1 MPDAA
6 AMRSPWL
13 QPDWP
18 APAPVRSLQ
27 TTRQHPQGPGR
38 GGCAGFNLAQR
49 GNDDAAAVSANRA
62 LLATQL
68 PAAPIWLQQVH
79 GVHIMVAAQQARYP
93 SPPQADGCIAR
104 QPQQVC
110 AVLTADCIPVLLC
123 DRAGST
129 VAAVH
134 AGWRGLYAGI
144 LAQAVAHM
152 QVAPDQL
159 MAWLGPAIS
168 VQHYRVDAD
177 FRSRFLRQNERFHQ
191 AFVRHED
198 GIHADLPKI
207 ARIQL
212 EMLGV
217 EAVYGGQYCTYA
229 RQDMFYSHRRDPASG
244 RQASLIWLQP

>member
-6 AMRSPWL
+6 TVLSPWL

-27 TTRQHPQGPGR
+27 TTRHHPQGQSR
-38 GGCAGFNLAQR
+38 GGCASFNLALHV
-49 GNDDAAAVSANRA
+49 NDDIDAVCANRA
-62 LLATQL
+62 LLAERL
-68 PAAPIWLQQVH
+68 PAAPIWLQQAH
-79 GVHIMVAAQQARYP
+79 GVHIMAAAQQARYP
-93 SPPQADGCIAR
+93 SPPQADGSIAR

-123 DRAGST
+123 DHAGSV

-152 QVAPDQL
+152 QVAADQL

-177 FRSRFLRQNERFHQ
+177 FRQRFVHQHERFHQ